1 MTELLDPRPSRELP
15 ACKLDNLAKSTAA
28 AVDDRG
34 ASSMGIFDST
44 QLVLD
49 RAISGATL
57 RNAVLANNVANAD
70 TPGFQPSDVDFHAA
84 LQGAIASGRS
94 AIETVGFKPEQGP
107 PVALRAD
114 GNGVDA
120 EAESAKL
127 AENGLE
133 LSALTEVA
141 GARVMIMK
149 TAMGVS

>member
-1 MTELLDPRPSRELP
+1 MSVFDP
-15 ACKLDNLAKSTAA
+15 
-28 AVDDRG
+28 
-34 ASSMGIFDST
+34 T

-70 TPGFQPSDVDFHAA
+70 TPGFQPSDVNFHAA
-84 LQGAIASGRS
+84 LEGAMDSG
-94 AIETVGFKPEQGP
+94 AETIEAVQFSPEQGP
-107 PVALRAD
+107 PIALRAD

-133 LSALTEVA
+133 LSALVQVA
-141 GARVMIMK
+141 GARVQIMR

>member
-1 MTELLDPRPSRELP
+1 
-15 ACKLDNLAKSTAA
+15 
-28 AVDDRG
+28 
-34 ASSMGIFDST
+34 MGIFDST

-57 RNAVLANNVANAD
+57 RNAVLANNVANVD

-84 LQGAIASGRS
+84 LKGALAGGPGAVEGLQFSPQSSG
-94 AIETVGFKPEQGP
+94 A

-133 LSALTEVA
+133 LSALVQVA
-141 GARVMIMK
+141 GARAQIMR

>member
-1 MTELLDPRPSRELP
+1 
-15 ACKLDNLAKSTAA
+15 
-28 AVDDRG
+28 
-34 ASSMGIFDST
+34 MGIFDST

-57 RNAVLANNVANAD
+57 RNAILANNVANVD
-70 TPGFQPSDVDFHAA
+70 TPGFQPADVNFHAA
-84 LQGAIASGRS
+84 LKGAIAGGPG
-94 AIETVGFKPEQGP
+94 TVDAVRFSPESGP

-133 LSALTEVA
+133 LSALVQVA
-141 GARVMIMK
+141 GARTQIMR

>member
-1 MTELLDPRPSRELP
+1 MS
-15 ACKLDNLAKSTAA
+15 
-28 AVDDRG
+28 
-34 ASSMGIFDST
+34 IFDPT

-84 LQGAIASGRS
+84 LEGAIDSGPE
-94 AIETVGFKPEQGP
+94 AIDAVQLSPEQGP
-107 PVALRAD
+107 PIALRAD

-133 LSALTEVA
+133 LSALVQVA
-141 GARVMIMK
+141 GARVQIMR

>member
-1 MTELLDPRPSRELP
+1 
-15 ACKLDNLAKSTAA
+15 
-28 AVDDRG
+28 
-34 ASSMGIFDST
+34 MGIFDST

-57 RNAVLANNVANAD
+57 RNAVLANNVANVD

-84 LQGAIASGRS
+84 LKGALAGGPS
-94 AIETVGFKPEQGP
+94 AIEAVQFSAESSATPT
-107 PVALRAD
+107 ALRAD

-141 GARVMIMK
+141 GARVTIMK

>member
-1 MTELLDPRPSRELP
+1 
-15 ACKLDNLAKSTAA
+15 
-28 AVDDRG
+28 
-34 ASSMGIFDST
+34 MGIFDST

-49 RAISGATL
+49 RAISGATM

-70 TPGFQPSDVDFHAA
+70 TPGFQPSDVDFHSA
-84 LQGAIASGRS
+84 LKGAIASGSS
-94 AIETVGFKPEQGP
+94 AIEAVRFEPEQGA

-133 LSALTEVA
+133 LSALTQVA
-141 GARVMIMK
+141 GARVQIMK
-149 TAMGVS
+149 TAMGVA

>member
-1 MTELLDPRPSRELP
+1 MS
-15 ACKLDNLAKSTAA
+15 
-28 AVDDRG
+28 
-34 ASSMGIFDST
+34 IFDPT
-44 QLVLD
+44 QAVLD

-84 LQGAIASGRS
+84 LRGAIAAGPA
-94 AIETVGFKPEQGP
+94 AIGAVQIAPEQGAP
-107 PVALRAD
+107 IALRAD

-133 LSALTEVA
+133 LSALVQVA
-141 GARVMIMK
+141 GARVQIMK
-149 TAMGVS
+149 TAMGAS

>member
-1 MTELLDPRPSRELP
+1 MSVFDP
-15 ACKLDNLAKSTAA
+15 
-28 AVDDRG
+28 
-34 ASSMGIFDST
+34 T
-44 QLVLD
+44 QLILD

-84 LQGAIASGRS
+84 LEGAMDSGAMDSNPGAIESVQFS
-94 AIETVGFKPEQGP
+94 PEQGP
-107 PVALRAD
+107 PIALRAD

-133 LSALTEVA
+133 LSALVQVA
-141 GARVMIMK
+141 GARAQIMR

>member
-1 MTELLDPRPSRELP
+1 MSVFDP
-15 ACKLDNLAKSTAA
+15 
-28 AVDDRG
+28 
-34 ASSMGIFDST
+34 T
-44 QLVLD
+44 QLILD

-70 TPGFQPSDVDFHAA
+70 TPGFQPSDVDFHSA
-84 LQGAIASGRS
+84 LQGAIDAGPE
-94 AIETVGFKPEQGP
+94 AIDSVQIAPEQGAP
-107 PVALRAD
+107 LALRAD

-133 LSALTEVA
+133 LSALVQVA
-141 GARVMIMK
+141 GARVQIMR

>member
-1 MTELLDPRPSRELP
+1 MSVFDP
-15 ACKLDNLAKSTAA
+15 
-28 AVDDRG
+28 
-34 ASSMGIFDST
+34 T
-44 QLVLD
+44 QLILD
-49 RAISGATL
+49 RAISGANL
-57 RNAVLANNVANAD
+57 RNAALANNVANAD

-84 LQGAIASGRS
+84 LEGAMDAGPE
-94 AIETVGFKPEQGP
+94 AIESLQFSPEQGP

-133 LSALTEVA
+133 LGALVQVA
-141 GARVMIMK
+141 GARVQIMR